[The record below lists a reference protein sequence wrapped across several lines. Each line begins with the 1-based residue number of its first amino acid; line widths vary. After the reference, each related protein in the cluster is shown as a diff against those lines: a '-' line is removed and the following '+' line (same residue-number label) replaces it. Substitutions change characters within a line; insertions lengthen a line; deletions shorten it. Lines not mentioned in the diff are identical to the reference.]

1 MDLSM
6 LTEAQLRHIVVD
18 VMPETVVGCLKD
30 TWRIQDKMQADS
42 DYPERPVCREC
53 DTIRYSLT

>member
-18 VMPETVVGCLKD
+18 VMPETVEGCLKD

-53 DTIRYSLT
+53 DAIRYTFS

>member
-18 VMPETVVGCLKD
+18 VMPETVEGCLKD
-30 TWRIQDKMQADS
+30 TWRLQDKMQAES
-42 DYPERPVCREC
+42 KSGLPVCREC
-53 DTIRYSLT
+53 DAIRYTFG

>member
-18 VMPETVVGCLKD
+18 VMPETVEGCLKD
-30 TWRIQDKMQADS
+30 TWRLQDEMRAQSPDGRS
-42 DYPERPVCREC
+42 VCHDC
-53 DTIRYSLT
+53 DAIRHTFS